1 MNNKYRRR
9 KKQIK
14 DRENNF
20 SEIIEDFH
28 TIKKEVLIKELEAY
42 RMPERTRK
50 VIPP

>member
-14 DRENNF
+14 GRENNF